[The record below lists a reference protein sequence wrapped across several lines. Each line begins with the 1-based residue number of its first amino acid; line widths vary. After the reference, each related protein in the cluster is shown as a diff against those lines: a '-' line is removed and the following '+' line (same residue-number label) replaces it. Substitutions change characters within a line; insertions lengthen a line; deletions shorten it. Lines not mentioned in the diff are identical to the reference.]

1 MSGTKQ
7 YLRKAS
13 LIIGDDDEAI
23 DVSKLRFRFTV
34 KRGDIQTPNTA
45 DIRVYNLA
53 PDTSQKIQ
61 KEFTRVVL
69 QAGYDG
75 SFGAIFDGTVMQ
87 VRRGRE
93 TPTDTY
99 LDITAA
105 DGDRAYNFSV
115 SAFSLAAGQNS
126 PKNVTE
132 MILRDM
138 AQHGVG
144 KGYIPNDLPGNPLP
158 RGKVV
163 YGMSRDAMRQVAE
176 NTDTAWSI
184 QDGKVDMIPLTSYKP
199 SAEIPILTAAT
210 GMVGLPEQTQNGIRI
225 RTLLN
230 PNLKIGQVVQID
242 NRSIQK
248 YRLPL
253 NVTAQKDVDYLAQAN
268 KLNDDGYYYIM
279 VADHSGDT
287 RGNNWYTDLICLA
300 IDATMLPPG
309 LVNKFPPEQ
318 KYVDDVKGRFSK
330 IENPPDVI
338 KRNP

>member
-75 SFGAIFDGTVMQ
+75 SFGTIFDGTIKQ

-93 TPTDTY
+93 TPTDIY
-99 LDITAA
+99 LDITAG

-115 SAFSLAAGQNS
+115 TALSLAAGQNS
-126 PKNVTE
+126 PKNAVE
-132 MILRDM
+132 HIIKGM
-138 AQHGVG
+138 AANGVSR
-144 KGYIPNDLPGNPLP
+144 GYVPDSLPSNNLP
-158 RGKVV
+158 RGKVI
-163 YGMSRDAMRQVAE
+163 YGMSRDALRQVTE
-176 NTDTAWSI
+176 STDTTWSI
-184 QDGKVDMIPLTSYKP
+184 QDGKVDIIPLTGAKP
-199 SAEIPILTAAT
+199 ATEIPVLTYAT
-210 GMVGLPEQTQNGIRI
+210 GMVGLPEQTQNGIRV
-225 RTLLN
+225 RSLLN
-230 PNLKIGQVVQID
+230 PNLKIGQVIKID
-242 NRSIQK
+242 NRSVQK
-248 YRLPL
+248 MRFSL
-253 NVTAQKDVDYLAQAN
+253 NSQAQGKNQYDALAN
-268 KLNDDGYYYIM
+268 KLDDDGFYYIM

-287 RGNNWYTDLICLA
+287 WGNNWYTDLICLA
-300 IDATMLPPG
+300 VDASMIPTG
-309 LVNKFPPEQ
+309 LLNRAVTSGEDYLNTIPRWP
-318 KYVDDVKGRFSK
+318 
-330 IENPPDVI
+330 
-338 KRNP
+338 